1 MAQTTTWGLG
11 GRTPLLLLVAALA
24 AYAYGPGLPITDAEL
39 RAAYGGRR
47 VVVCGSS
54 YGIGADIAYGLAQSG
69 AHLVLSARSKD
80 KLERVAARCRELGA
94 ASVRVHA
101 ADLSTKE
108 GARGL
113 IDSAEKA
120 LGGIDYLILNHI
132 IGMYEDWAG
141 AIMQG
146 HKDKNLDESLT
157 WVDKIFRVNIL
168 SYIYLSSYALPALSQ
183 SEHGGRIIAVGSG
196 AGKSGFPRVA
206 PYSSTKH
213 AVFGYFDS
221 LRQDLIESSDPA
233 LRRVEIT
240 QGVLGAFT
248 TESFKTGTAG
258 KLDPKFIPQNDP
270 SVAAWDLLKGGA
282 RGYQTIYT
290 PWSQVRLVVLLQ
302 GLMPRVMDW
311 VLRKAAL
318 AGEVVA

>member
-1 MAQTTTWGLG
+1 
-11 GRTPLLLLVAALA
+11 
-24 AYAYGPGLPITDAEL
+24 
-39 RAAYGGRR
+39 
-47 VVVCGSS
+47 
-54 YGIGADIAYGLAQSG
+54 
-69 AHLVLSARSKD
+69 
-80 KLERVAARCRELGA
+80 
-94 ASVRVHA
+94 VHA

-108 GARGL
+108 GSRGL
-113 IDSAEKA
+113 VAAAEQR
-120 LGGIDYLILNHI
+120 LGGIDFLILNHI
-132 IGMYEDWAG
+132 IGMYDDWART
-141 AIMQG
+141 IMRG
-146 HKDKNLDESLT
+146 HDDETLDVSLE
-157 WVDKIFRVNIL
+157 WVDKVFRVNIL
-168 SYIYLSSYALPALSQ
+168 SYIYLSSYALPALAR
-183 SEHGGRIIAVGSG
+183 SERGGRIIAVGSG

-221 LRQDLIESSDPA
+221 LRQDLVESADPA
-233 LRRVEIT
+233 LRRVGIT

-302 GLMPRVMDW
+302 GLMPRVMDA

-318 AGEVVA
+318 AGEV

>member
-1 MAQTTTWGLG
+1 MSNLKRWV
-11 GRTPLLLLVAALA
+11 PWLLVAAALA
-24 AYAYGPGLPITDAEL
+24 YGYGPGLPVTETEL
-39 RAAYGGRR
+39 RAAYAGKR

-54 YGIGADIAYGLAQSG
+54 YGIGADIAYGLAKSG
-69 AHLVLSARSKD
+69 AHLVIAARSSE
-80 KLERVAARCRELGA
+80 KLERVAARCRDLGA
-94 ASVRVHA
+94 ASVLVHA

-108 GARGL
+108 GSRGL
-113 IDSAEKA
+113 IESAEKSM
-120 LGGIDYLILNHI
+120 GGIDYLILNHI
-132 IGMYEDWAG
+132 IGMYDDWPKI
-141 AIMQG
+141 IMRG
-146 HKDKNLDESLT
+146 HETATLDDSLA
-157 WVDKIFRVNIL
+157 WVDKVFRVNIL
-168 SYIYLSSYALPALSQ
+168 SYIYLSSYALPALSR

-221 LRQDLIESSDPA
+221 LRQDLVESPDAA
-233 LRRVEIT
+233 LRRIQIT

-248 TESFKTGTAG
+248 TESFKVGTAG
-258 KLDPKFIPQNDP
+258 KLDPRFIPQNDP

-302 GLMPRVMDW
+302 GIFPRAMDW
-311 VLRKAAL
+311 LLRKAAL
-318 AGEVVA
+318 AGEYS